1 VVASGGLSHFVV
13 DEELD
18 RRFLTALVD
27 DDAAHLRVLPADLL
41 RSGTSEMR
49 NWIVVGAAVAGSG
62 LRARVLDY
70 LPCYRSEAGTGCGMG
85 FVAWQPE
92 EVHQ

>member
-1 VVASGGLSHFVV
+1 V

-18 RRFLTALVD
+18 RRFLKALVD
-27 DDAAHLRVLPADLL
+27 DDAEYLRSLPADLL

-49 NWIVVGAAVAGSG
+49 NWIVVGGAVTDSG
-62 LRARVLDY
+62 LRARVVDY

-85 FVAWQPE
+85 FVAWQPAGAG
-92 EVHQ
+92 VGA